1 MKETAFPNAN
11 EWVGILKT
19 GEKDQFGSP
28 YNNREFMDV
37 DNVLGKSYVALTRYQ
52 RTADWFI
59 LRAFHATA
67 TMAGGFLSVRHGL
80 NNNEAE
86 PDSALMT
93 RFTNNWSSRTR
104 STEPMVIGS
113 KNEEAV
119 RQSLSQM
126 PYVKHVFNVGLLESN
141 REHWLAASPVAITL
155 VNFYEDDTPPR
166 PFVVEVKTRVS
177 SDQIAAAEQVLK
189 KHADLVEYSNLIACE
204 Y

>member
-1 MKETAFPNAN
+1 
-11 EWVGILKT
+11 
-19 GEKDQFGSP
+19 
-28 YNNREFMDV
+28 MDV
-37 DNVLGKSYVALTRYQ
+37 DNVLGKSCVALTRYQ

-59 LRAFHATA
+59 LRAFHAMA

-93 RFTNNWSSRTR
+93 RFTNNWFSRTR

-113 KNEEAV
+113 KKEEAV

-141 REHWLAASPVAITL
+141 REHWLAASPDAIML

-189 KHADLVEYSNLIACE
+189 RAR
-204 Y
+204 